1 MLLRFSWNLAPGIPR
16 TDPKPGQTET
26 RVMERKNEY
35 LIREMMIIGAL
46 LGILLLSSI
55 IRLL

>member
-1 MLLRFSWNLAPGIPR
+1 
-16 TDPKPGQTET
+16 
-26 RVMERKNEY
+26 MEAEMDRREDE
-35 LIREMMIIGAL
+35 LTPEMMIIGAL

>member
-1 MLLRFSWNLAPGIPR
+1 
-16 TDPKPGQTET
+16 
-26 RVMERKNEY
+26 MERKNEY

>member
-1 MLLRFSWNLAPGIPR
+1 MDRREEALTP
-16 TDPKPGQTET
+16 
-26 RVMERKNEY
+26 
-35 LIREMMIIGAL
+35 EMMIIGAL

>member
-1 MLLRFSWNLAPGIPR
+1 MDRREEELTP
-16 TDPKPGQTET
+16 
-26 RVMERKNEY
+26 
-35 LIREMMIIGAL
+35 EMMIIGAL

>member
-1 MLLRFSWNLAPGIPR
+1 MDRREDELTP
-16 TDPKPGQTET
+16 
-26 RVMERKNEY
+26 
-35 LIREMMIIGAL
+35 EMMIIGAL

>member
-1 MLLRFSWNLAPGIPR
+1 MDRRDDELTP
-16 TDPKPGQTET
+16 
-26 RVMERKNEY
+26 
-35 LIREMMIIGAL
+35 EMMIIGAL

>member
-1 MLLRFSWNLAPGIPR
+1 
-16 TDPKPGQTET
+16 
-26 RVMERKNEY
+26 MERKNEY
-35 LIREMMIIGAL
+35 LTPEMMIIGAL